1 MGLDYLSRLY
11 PLIIVIPLESV
22 KSKMK
27 KVSLLGLSL
36 LSVISLAACSQKSS
50 NSQTPTVETISS
62 SDQATTSSSQ
72 ELVVNTE
79 LRQKFDSIMVGDA
92 SNAGEGGQSLEE
104 IKTLL
109 GEPKTTSATE
119 VNGVSAEQLSWTDGD
134 VTISAAFVDGKV
146 VNKAIT
152 GFLFKRDSNIGLTNF
167 NELAL
172 GTSYADV
179 VAVWGEP
186 DIYTESK
193 VLGTK
198 SVGATWFSNIK
209 GSDPAANAFLVF
221 ADDVVAQKEQT
232 DMID

>member
-1 MGLDYLSRLY
+1 
-11 PLIIVIPLESV
+11 
-22 KSKMK
+22 MK
-27 KVSLLGLSL
+27 KISLLGLTL
-36 LSVISLAACSQKSS
+36 LSMISLAACRQQSS
-50 NSQTPTVETISS
+50 NSQTPIVETISS
-62 SDQATTSSSQ
+62 SEQPTSSSQ

-79 LRQKFDSIMVGDA
+79 LRQKFDSILVGDS
-92 SNAGEGGQSLEE
+92 SNAGDGGQSLEE
-104 IKTLL
+104 VKNLL
-109 GEPKTTSATE
+109 GEAKATNTTE
-119 VNGVSAEQLSWTDGD
+119 INGVTAENLTWTDGD
-134 VTISAAFVDGKV
+134 VTISVAFVDGKV

-193 VLGTK
+193 VLGSK

-221 ADDVVAQKEQT
+221 TDDSVAQKEQT
-232 DMID
+232 DMTD